1 MSISL
6 VCQSVCVSL
15 CMYVCVCVSMCL
27 LVCLSFHLSV
37 CLSVRLCVCLSV
49 CLCVC
54 VSCARHHYFLHLRVS
69 TSYNSV
75 LSSLYSIYH
84 YLFSLSL
91 YTTSFHYLLRYAAAM
106 YAVRCRDETAN
117 NFLLVTY
124 TQRGRVGMRNFYTMK
139 TK

>member
-6 VCQSVCVSL
+6 VCQSVCVF
-15 CMYVCVCVSMCL
+15 MYVCMCVCVYVSA
-27 LVCLSFHLSV
+27 CLSIIPSICLSV
-37 CLSVRLCVCLSV
+37 CASVCVCLSV

-69 TSYNSV
+69 TSYNGV

-84 YLFSLSL
+84 YLFSLFL

-106 YAVRCRDETAN
+106 YAVRCRDETAY
-117 NFLLVTY
+117 NFLLVPFTK
-124 TQRGRVGMRNFYTMK
+124 RDSVGMRNFYTMK